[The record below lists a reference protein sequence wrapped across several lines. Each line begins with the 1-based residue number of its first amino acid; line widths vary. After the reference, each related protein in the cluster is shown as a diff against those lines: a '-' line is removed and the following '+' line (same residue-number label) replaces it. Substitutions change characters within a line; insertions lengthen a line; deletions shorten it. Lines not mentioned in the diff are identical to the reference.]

1 MVNISP
7 STIIMVISIN
17 LSIVPITNRKAGDEM
32 GINVVQARHQAQ
44 VLASQAKNL
53 HEISNQIVSYES
65 MLNSYW
71 QAEEMKFVNQAIN
84 KIQIEL
90 RITAATLTQLE
101 STIIHTAQ
109 MIRQEEEEEER
120 KAAEQLRLR

>member
-1 MVNISP
+1 
-7 STIIMVISIN
+7 
-17 LSIVPITNRKAGDEM
+17 M
-32 GINVVQARHQAQ
+32 GINVGQARHQAQ

-71 QAEEMKFVNQAIN
+71 QAEEMKYVNQAIN
-84 KIQIEL
+84 KIEIEL
-90 RITAATLTQLE
+90 RSTAATLTQLE
-101 STIIHTAQ
+101 SIIIHTAQ
-109 MIRQEEEEEER
+109 MIRQEEMEEER